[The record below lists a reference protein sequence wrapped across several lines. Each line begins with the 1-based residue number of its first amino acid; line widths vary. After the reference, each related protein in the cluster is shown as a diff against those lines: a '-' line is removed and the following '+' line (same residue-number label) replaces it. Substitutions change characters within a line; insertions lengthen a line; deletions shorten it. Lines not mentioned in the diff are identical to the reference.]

1 MNMYM
6 NEKLMYAAPQVE
18 AVELTTGGA
27 ILTGSETE
35 MSGVGV
41 YVGGGEMV
49 NFDWE

>member
-1 MNMYM
+1 MKK
-6 NEKLMYAAPQVE
+6 KLHYEAPQVE
-18 AVELTTGGA
+18 AVELTPGGA

-35 MSGVGV
+35 KSGVGV